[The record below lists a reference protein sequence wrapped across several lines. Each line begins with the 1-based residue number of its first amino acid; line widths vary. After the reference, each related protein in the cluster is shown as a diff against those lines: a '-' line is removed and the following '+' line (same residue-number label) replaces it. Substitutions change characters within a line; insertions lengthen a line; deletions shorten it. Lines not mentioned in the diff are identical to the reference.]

1 MLIVLEGAP
10 CPTPLETMLGEE
22 TIAEVLFCNLIFKR
36 LAAIDIRTCSR
47 RLDEQGAILPSF
59 YTGIVKWIDVDS
71 HAQRMIRQFLAAL
84 NRTIAIARGI
94 VGLHRA
100 LVVVI
105 IFRDRT
111 DALDGIF
118 RLVELSKDFTQ
129 VVRDFLVAD
138 DDALLG
144 LTLEVDM
151 LHFQGI

>member
-1 MLIVLEGAP
+1 MPATFAMPI
-10 CPTPLETMLGEE
+10 C
-22 TIAEVLFCNLIFKR
+22 
-36 LAAIDIRTCSR
+36 
-47 RLDEQGAILPSF
+47 
-59 YTGIVKWIDVDS
+59 W
-71 HAQRMIRQFLAAL
+71 AL

-105 IFRDRT
+105 ILRDRT
-111 DALDGIF
+111 DALYGIF